1 MTYDF
6 HFLTLDSNNVIFLT
20 MCRRRSMPLPLPL
33 PHDSYDSCC
42 EKIADKKR
50 EPFGSLGFLTMLA
63 FADLKSEIFA
73 MVSCDRDSARVI
85 VLDGEP

>member
-20 MCRRRSMPLPLPL
+20 MSRYRCHVLPPL

-50 EPFGSLGFLTMLA
+50 EPFGSLGFLTMLF